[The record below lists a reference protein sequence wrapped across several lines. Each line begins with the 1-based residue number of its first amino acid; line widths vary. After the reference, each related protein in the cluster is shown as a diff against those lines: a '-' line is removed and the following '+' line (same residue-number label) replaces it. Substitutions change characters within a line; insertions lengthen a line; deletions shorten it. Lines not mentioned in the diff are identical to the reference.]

1 MWHWNWNIFMY
12 YIAISIHGLNIIF
25 KVKKIK
31 MEKLK
36 RDSISPLLEK
46 QTKTTW
52 ASGVAQ

>member
-1 MWHWNWNIFMY
+1 MY

-36 RDSISPLLEK
+36 RGSISPLLEK
-46 QTKTTW
+46 QKLLGPVGW
-52 ASGVAQ
+52 LNR

>member
-1 MWHWNWNIFMY
+1 MY